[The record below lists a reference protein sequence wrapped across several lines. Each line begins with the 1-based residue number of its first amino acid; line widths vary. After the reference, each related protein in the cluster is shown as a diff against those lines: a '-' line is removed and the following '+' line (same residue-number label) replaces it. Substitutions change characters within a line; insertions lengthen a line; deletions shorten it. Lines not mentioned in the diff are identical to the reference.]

1 MSFQIDHNRQTI
13 LDTVDHLLIEG
24 GPGSGKTTIALLK
37 AKKIVED
44 AALGRNQQVL
54 FLSFARATLS
64 RVEEQAKK
72 MISKEQKRKIEINT
86 YHSFAW
92 SMIKSFGYLL
102 HPYEAF
108 QLITPPNLFA
118 RMAHVEGDIQ
128 REKFKE
134 SLLTD
139 EGIICFDLFART
151 AARILE
157 HSEKVCSLI
166 AHKYPYIIVDEF
178 QDTDPFEWQMVQLL
192 GKHSKIIALADL
204 NQRIFEFRGASI
216 TRIPEFDTHFSPV
229 RIDFGLD
236 NNRSAS
242 TDIVQFGDDL
252 LTGKNIGK
260 SYQDV
265 EIVKYKYYADTKLH
279 LKAAL
284 ANSIKRLRKAN
295 RGSDI
300 SIAVLVNSKDTT
312 MQVSNYLSANNFHH
326 EVLIDPEGP
335 ALSAAV
341 IALLLQPQ
349 QDKETDSRLFI
360 EKIISHIK
368 GRRGEKIAKKN
379 LELAT
384 HLDNYI
390 ATGIIKGPARNALVN
405 EINSIFEKRMTLTL
419 TGVPEQDWLLVRR
432 LFQNGTHECIKH
444 IYEDAQYIRLLNR
457 GAILSEILSDMW
469 RNNGTYYTALTAVES
484 ALTQEHFSMA
494 NRKWNGVFIMN
505 IHKAKGKEFDEVI
518 IWEEKYKEIVYQ
530 SNNPGTLQQSKL
542 LLRVAVTRARTRTT
556 FLTPGWS
563 PCVLL

>member
-1 MSFQIDHNRQTI
+1 MSFHIDNSRQMI
-13 LDTVDHLLIEG
+13 LDSADHLLIEG

-37 AKKIVED
+37 AKKIVEGTT
-44 AALGRNQQVL
+44 LGRNQQVL

-92 SMIKSFGYLL
+92 SVIKSFGYLL
-102 HPYEAF
+102 HTFQSF

-118 RMAHVEGDIQ
+118 RMAHVDGEAERD
-128 REKFKE
+128 RFKE
-134 SLLTD
+134 SLLAD

-151 AARILE
+151 AARILNQ
-157 HSEKVCSLI
+157 SEKVCSLI

-178 QDTDPFEWQMVQLL
+178 QDTDLFEWRMVQLL
-192 GKHSKIIALADL
+192 GKHSRIIALADL

-229 RIDFGLD
+229 RIDFGLE

-260 SYQDV
+260 SYRDV
-265 EIVKYKYYADTKLH
+265 DIVKYKYYADTKLH

-295 RGSDI
+295 DGGDI

-312 MQVSNYLSANNFHH
+312 MQVSNYLTAKNFHH

-349 QDKETDSRLFI
+349 RDRDTDLCSLI
-360 EKIISHIK
+360 ERIISHIK

-384 HLDNYI
+384 HLDKYI
-390 ATGIIKGPARNALVN
+390 VTRTIKGPARTALMS
-405 EINSIFEKRMTLTL
+405 EINAILEKRMELTL
-419 TGVPEQDWLLVRR
+419 TGMPEQDWLSVRR

-457 GAILSEILSDMW
+457 GAVLSEVLSEMW
-469 RNNGTYYTALTAVES
+469 RNQGTYFRALAAVES

-494 NRKWNGVFIMN
+494 SRKWNGVFIMN

-530 SNNPGTLQQSKL
+530 SNNPSSLQQSKL
-542 LLRVAVTRARTRTT
+542 LLRVAVTRARKRTT
-556 FLTPGWS
+556 FLTPDWS
-563 PCVLL
+563 PCILL